1 MCTPLFVMPPKKKK
15 KAGGGGRQ
23 KKARTFMG
31 DTVRGCLMTLGID
44 NPSDA
49 FSNAENIDD
58 EFKIIKRSWH
68 KKVLE
73 CHPDKGGS
81 EEEFRAV
88 QAAFDVL
95 KDKKN
100 SGTVGTFGS
109 SSAQSASTSSAF
121 KHASDAAANC
131 NYPGPEFYE
140 NMRENINVPLYRV
153 EIARSDRSICHKA
166 APKDG
171 VRERVSGYKG
181 SCRFG
186 LGEICHPVP
195 ETPPVDVGAAIG
207 DGTGKEGPAPKKKRG
222 RPAKP
227 KPKPPHGSTLTG
239 DAYVDWAVKIP
250 MDGVRVGSI
259 DPVSGNYARWSHVE
273 CWRVP
278 SKIHQGLPNPHV
290 TPDPAEFERALLSM
304 NDVLFCGFDELT
316 VERRARVV
324 AAFMDTSS
332 WASGGTLKVAP
343 VAEADVVA
351 ADEEIVA
358 ETKKRTRGR
367 PKKDTAKE
375 PALTGKKR
383 ARATFA
389 AAEKAGKAKEA
400 TAGKKWTVEEVLS
413 VLEAAERARPKPEP
427 EPEVEVIEILDEP
440 VKKGKVKT
448 EPVVKTEAEID
459 WASVHAEMQAKVAGH
474 VKKDP
479 APVPV
484 DQKPGKVKPGKVK
497 PGKVKKEPAVMKKEP
512 VVTAAVAVVKPKK
525 QKPNGGGFIVP
536 RPSAGLAV
544 ANVLA
549 GKTVVLTGVFPQ
561 LGGGQGLDL
570 GKGRARAMIE
580 SFGGRVTSAVSG
592 KTDVLLVGTDPGMSK
607 VSKARGQPGCMV
619 VSLEK
624 MCELLHA
631 GYMLP
636 DKGSS
641 EAEELTKTTKIT
653 SFSAGYQLKGGP
665 NSLALKATPAQL
677 AYAAG
682 VHLNDGAKK
691 PKKPTA
697 LGWRM

>member
-1 MCTPLFVMPPKKKK
+1 MCTPLFFIMPPKKKQK

-44 NPSDA
+44 DPSDA
-49 FSNAENIDD
+49 FSNAENIED

-171 VRERVSGYKG
+171 IRERISGYKG

-222 RPAKP
+222 RPSKAKP
-227 KPKPPHGSTLTG
+227 KPHGSTLTG

-250 MDGVRVGSI
+250 MDSVRVGSI

-278 SKIHQGLPNPHV
+278 AKIHQGLPNPHV

-400 TAGKKWTVEEVLS
+400 AAGKKWTVEEVLS

-440 VKKGKVKT
+440 VKKGKVKK
-448 EPVVKTEAEID
+448 EPVVKTEA
-459 WASVHAEMQAKVAGH
+459 
-474 VKKDP
+474 
-479 APVPV
+479 
-484 DQKPGKVKPGKVK
+484 DQKPGKVK

-536 RPSAGLAV
+536 RPDTGLAM
-544 ANVLA
+544 ANMLA

-636 DKGSS
+636 DKGTA
-641 EAEELTKTTKIT
+641 EADELTKTTKIT
-653 SFSAGYQLKGGP
+653 SFSAGYQLKDGP

>member
-1 MCTPLFVMPPKKKK
+1 LCTPLFIMPPKKKK

-44 NPSDA
+44 DPSDA
-49 FSNAENIDD
+49 FSNAENIED

-166 APKDG
+166 APKG
-171 VRERVSGYKG
+171 GIRERISGYKG

-207 DGTGKEGPAPKKKRG
+207 DGTGKEGPAPTKKRG
-222 RPAKP
+222 RPSKA

-250 MDGVRVGSI
+250 MDSVRVGSI

-440 VKKGKVKT
+440 VKKGKVKK
-448 EPVVKTEAEID
+448 EPVVKTEAET
-459 WASVHAEMQAKVAGH
+459 
-474 VKKDP
+474 
-479 APVPV
+479 

-512 VVTAAVAVVKPKK
+512 AVTAAVAVVKPKK
-525 QKPNGGGFIVP
+525 QKPSSGGFIVP
-536 RPSAGLAV
+536 RPDTGLAV

-580 SFGGRVTSAVSG
+580 SFGGRVTGAVSG

-636 DKGSS
+636 DKGTA

-682 VHLNDGAKK
+682 VHLNDAAKK

>member
-1 MCTPLFVMPPKKKK
+1 MCTPLVVMPPKKKK

-44 NPSDA
+44 DPSDA
-49 FSNAENIDD
+49 FSNAENIED

-68 KKVLE
+68 NKVLE

-171 VRERVSGYKG
+171 IRERISGYKG

-222 RPAKP
+222 RPSKA

-250 MDGVRVGSI
+250 MDSVRVGSI

-400 TAGKKWTVEEVLS
+400 AAGKKWTVEEVLS

-440 VKKGKVKT
+440 VKKGKVKK
-448 EPVVKTEAEID
+448 EPVVKTEA
-459 WASVHAEMQAKVAGH
+459 
-474 VKKDP
+474 
-479 APVPV
+479 
-484 DQKPGKVKPGKVK
+484 DQKPGKVK

-536 RPSAGLAV
+536 RPDTGLAV
-544 ANVLA
+544 ANMLA

-580 SFGGRVTSAVSG
+580 SFGGRVTGAVSG

-636 DKGSS
+636 DKGTA
-641 EAEELTKTTKIT
+641 EADELTKTTKIT
-653 SFSAGYQLKGGP
+653 SFSAGYQLKDGP

>member
-1 MCTPLFVMPPKKKK
+1 MPPKKKK

-44 NPSDA
+44 DPSDA
-49 FSNAENIDD
+49 FSNAENIED

-68 KKVLE
+68 NKVLE

-171 VRERVSGYKG
+171 IRERISGYKG

-222 RPAKP
+222 RPSKA

-250 MDGVRVGSI
+250 MDSVRVGSI

-290 TPDPAEFERALLSM
+290 TPDPAEFELALLSM

-400 TAGKKWTVEEVLS
+400 AAGKKWTVEEVLL

-440 VKKGKVKT
+440 VKKGKVKK
-448 EPVVKTEAEID
+448 EPVVKTEA
-459 WASVHAEMQAKVAGH
+459 
-474 VKKDP
+474 
-479 APVPV
+479 
-484 DQKPGKVKPGKVK
+484 DQKPGKVK

-536 RPSAGLAV
+536 RPDTGLAV
-544 ANVLA
+544 ANMLA

-580 SFGGRVTSAVSG
+580 SFGGRVTGAVSG

-636 DKGSS
+636 DKGTA
-641 EAEELTKTTKIT
+641 EADELTKTTKIT
-653 SFSAGYQLKGGP
+653 SFSAGYQLKDGP

>member
-1 MCTPLFVMPPKKKK
+1 MCTPLVVMPPKKKK

-44 NPSDA
+44 DPSDA
-49 FSNAENIDD
+49 FSNAENIED

-68 KKVLE
+68 NKVLE

-171 VRERVSGYKG
+171 IRERISGYKG

-222 RPAKP
+222 RPSKA

-250 MDGVRVGSI
+250 MDSVRVGSI

-400 TAGKKWTVEEVLS
+400 AAGKKWTVEEVL
-413 VLEAAERARPKPEP
+413 
-427 EPEVEVIEILDEP
+427 
-440 VKKGKVKT
+440 
-448 EPVVKTEAEID
+448 
-459 WASVHAEMQAKVAGH
+459 
-474 VKKDP
+474 
-479 APVPV
+479 
-484 DQKPGKVKPGKVK
+484 
-497 PGKVKKEPAVMKKEP
+497 
-512 VVTAAVAVVKPKK
+512 
-525 QKPNGGGFIVP
+525 
-536 RPSAGLAV
+536 
-544 ANVLA
+544 
-549 GKTVVLTGVFPQ
+549 
-561 LGGGQGLDL
+561 
-570 GKGRARAMIE
+570 
-580 SFGGRVTSAVSG
+580 
-592 KTDVLLVGTDPGMSK
+592 LV
-607 VSKARGQPGCMV
+607 
-619 VSLEK
+619 
-624 MCELLHA
+624 
-631 GYMLP
+631 
-636 DKGSS
+636 
-641 EAEELTKTTKIT
+641 
-653 SFSAGYQLKGGP
+653 
-665 NSLALKATPAQL
+665 
-677 AYAAG
+677 
-682 VHLNDGAKK
+682 
-691 PKKPTA
+691 
-697 LGWRM
+697 

>member
-1 MCTPLFVMPPKKKK
+1 MCTPLVVMPPKKKK

-44 NPSDA
+44 DPSDA
-49 FSNAENIDD
+49 FSNAENIED

-68 KKVLE
+68 NKVLE

-171 VRERVSGYKG
+171 IRERISGYKG

-222 RPAKP
+222 RPAKA

-400 TAGKKWTVEEVLS
+400 AAGKKWTVEEVLS

-440 VKKGKVKT
+440 VKKGKVKK
-448 EPVVKTEAEID
+448 EPVVKTEA
-459 WASVHAEMQAKVAGH
+459 
-474 VKKDP
+474 
-479 APVPV
+479 
-484 DQKPGKVKPGKVK
+484 DQKPGKVK

-536 RPSAGLAV
+536 RPDTGLAV
-544 ANVLA
+544 ANMLA

-580 SFGGRVTSAVSG
+580 SFGGRVTGAVSG

-653 SFSAGYQLKGGP
+653 SFSAGYQLKDGP

>member
-1 MCTPLFVMPPKKKK
+1 MCTPLFFIMPPKKKQK

-44 NPSDA
+44 DPSDA
-49 FSNAENIDD
+49 FSNAENIED

-171 VRERVSGYKG
+171 IRERISGYKG

-222 RPAKP
+222 RPSKAKP
-227 KPKPPHGSTLTG
+227 KPHGSTLTG

-250 MDGVRVGSI
+250 MDSVRVGSI

-278 SKIHQGLPNPHV
+278 AKIHQGLPNPHV

-400 TAGKKWTVEEVLS
+400 AAGKKWTVEEVLS

-440 VKKGKVKT
+440 VKKGKVKK
-448 EPVVKTEAEID
+448 EPVVKTEA
-459 WASVHAEMQAKVAGH
+459 
-474 VKKDP
+474 
-479 APVPV
+479 
-484 DQKPGKVKPGKVK
+484 DQKPGKVK

-536 RPSAGLAV
+536 RPDTGLPV
-544 ANVLA
+544 ANMLA

-636 DKGSS
+636 DKGTA
-641 EAEELTKTTKIT
+641 EADELTKTTKIT
-653 SFSAGYQLKGGP
+653 SFSAGYQLKDGP

-682 VHLNDGAKK
+682 VHLNDSATK

>member
-1 MCTPLFVMPPKKKK
+1 MCTPLFFIMPPKKKQK

-44 NPSDA
+44 DPSDA
-49 FSNAENIDD
+49 FSNAENIED

-171 VRERVSGYKG
+171 IRERISGYKG

-222 RPAKP
+222 RPSKAKP
-227 KPKPPHGSTLTG
+227 KPHGSTLTG

-250 MDGVRVGSI
+250 MDSVRVGSI

-278 SKIHQGLPNPHV
+278 AKIHQGLPNPHV

-400 TAGKKWTVEEVLS
+400 AAGKKWTVEEVLS

-440 VKKGKVKT
+440 VKKGKVKK
-448 EPVVKTEAEID
+448 EPVVKTEA
-459 WASVHAEMQAKVAGH
+459 
-474 VKKDP
+474 
-479 APVPV
+479 
-484 DQKPGKVKPGKVK
+484 DQKPGKVK

-512 VVTAAVAVVKPKK
+512 VVTAAVAVVKAKK

-536 RPSAGLAV
+536 RPDTGLPV
-544 ANVLA
+544 ANMLA

-636 DKGSS
+636 DKGTA
-641 EAEELTKTTKIT
+641 EADELTKTTKIT
-653 SFSAGYQLKGGP
+653 SFSAGYQLKDGP

>member
-1 MCTPLFVMPPKKKK
+1 MPPKKKK

-44 NPSDA
+44 DPSDA
-49 FSNAENIDD
+49 FSNAENIED

-171 VRERVSGYKG
+171 VRERISGYKG

-222 RPAKP
+222 RPSKAKP
-227 KPKPPHGSTLTG
+227 KPHGSTLTG

-250 MDGVRVGSI
+250 MDSVRVGSI

-278 SKIHQGLPNPHV
+278 AKIHQGLPNPHV

-440 VKKGKVKT
+440 VKKGKVKK
-448 EPVVKTEAEID
+448 EPVVKTEA
-459 WASVHAEMQAKVAGH
+459 
-474 VKKDP
+474 
-479 APVPV
+479 

-497 PGKVKKEPAVMKKEP
+497 KGPAVMKKEP

-525 QKPNGGGFIVP
+525 QKPNGSGFIVP
-536 RPSAGLAV
+536 RPDTGLAV
-544 ANVLA
+544 ANMLA

>member
-1 MCTPLFVMPPKKKK
+1 MCTPLFFIMPPKKKQK

-44 NPSDA
+44 DPSDA
-49 FSNAENIDD
+49 FSNAENIED

-171 VRERVSGYKG
+171 IRERISGYKG

-222 RPAKP
+222 RPSKAKP
-227 KPKPPHGSTLTG
+227 KPHGSTLTG

-250 MDGVRVGSI
+250 MDSVRVGSI

-278 SKIHQGLPNPHV
+278 AKIHQGLPNPHV

-400 TAGKKWTVEEVLS
+400 AAGKKWTVEEVLS

-440 VKKGKVKT
+440 VKKGKVKK
-448 EPVVKTEAEID
+448 EPVVKTEA
-459 WASVHAEMQAKVAGH
+459 
-474 VKKDP
+474 
-479 APVPV
+479 
-484 DQKPGKVKPGKVK
+484 DQKPGKVK

-536 RPSAGLAV
+536 RPDTGLAV
-544 ANVLA
+544 ANMLA

-636 DKGSS
+636 DKGTA
-641 EAEELTKTTKIT
+641 EADELTKTTKIT
-653 SFSAGYQLKGGP
+653 SFSAGYQLKDGP

-682 VHLNDGAKK
+682 VHLNDSATK

>member
-1 MCTPLFVMPPKKKK
+1 MPPKKKK

-44 NPSDA
+44 DPSDA
-49 FSNAENIDD
+49 FSNAENIED

-68 KKVLE
+68 NKVLE

-171 VRERVSGYKG
+171 IRERISGYKG

-195 ETPPVDVGAAIG
+195 ETPPVDVGSAIG

-222 RPAKP
+222 RPSKA

-250 MDGVRVGSI
+250 MDSVRVGSI

-400 TAGKKWTVEEVLS
+400 AAGKKWTVEEVLL

-440 VKKGKVKT
+440 VKKGKVKK
-448 EPVVKTEAEID
+448 EPVVKTEA
-459 WASVHAEMQAKVAGH
+459 
-474 VKKDP
+474 
-479 APVPV
+479 
-484 DQKPGKVKPGKVK
+484 DQKPGKVK

-525 QKPNGGGFIVP
+525 QKPSSGGFIVP
-536 RPSAGLAV
+536 RPSTGLAV
-544 ANVLA
+544 ANMLA

-580 SFGGRVTSAVSG
+580 SFGGRVTGAVSG

-636 DKGSS
+636 DKGTA
-641 EAEELTKTTKIT
+641 EADELTKTTKIT
-653 SFSAGYQLKGGP
+653 SFSAGYQLKDGP

>member
-1 MCTPLFVMPPKKKK
+1 MCTPLFFIMPPKKKQK

-44 NPSDA
+44 DPSDA
-49 FSNAENIDD
+49 FSNAENIED

-171 VRERVSGYKG
+171 IRERISGYKG

-207 DGTGKEGPAPKKKRG
+207 DGTGKEGPAPKKKHG
-222 RPAKP
+222 RPSKAKP
-227 KPKPPHGSTLTG
+227 KPHGSTLTG

-250 MDGVRVGSI
+250 MDSVRVGSI

-278 SKIHQGLPNPHV
+278 AKIHQGLPNPHV

-304 NDVLFCGFDELT
+304 NHVLFCGFDELT

-400 TAGKKWTVEEVLS
+400 AAGKKWTVEEVLS

-440 VKKGKVKT
+440 VKKGKVKK
-448 EPVVKTEAEID
+448 EPVVKTEA
-459 WASVHAEMQAKVAGH
+459 
-474 VKKDP
+474 
-479 APVPV
+479 
-484 DQKPGKVKPGKVK
+484 DQKPGKVK

-536 RPSAGLAV
+536 RPDTGLAV
-544 ANVLA
+544 ANMLA

-636 DKGSS
+636 DKGTA
-641 EAEELTKTTKIT
+641 EADELTKTTKIT
-653 SFSAGYQLKGGP
+653 SFSAGYQLKDGP

>member
-1 MCTPLFVMPPKKKK
+1 MCTPLFFIMPPKKKQK

-44 NPSDA
+44 DPSDA
-49 FSNAENIDD
+49 FSNAENIED

-171 VRERVSGYKG
+171 IRERISGYKG

-207 DGTGKEGPAPKKKRG
+207 DGTGKEGPAPKKKHG
-222 RPAKP
+222 RPSKAKP
-227 KPKPPHGSTLTG
+227 KPHGSTLTG

-250 MDGVRVGSI
+250 MDSVRVGSI

-278 SKIHQGLPNPHV
+278 AKIHQGLPNPHV

-400 TAGKKWTVEEVLS
+400 AAGKKWTVEEVLS

-440 VKKGKVKT
+440 VKKGKVKK
-448 EPVVKTEAEID
+448 EPVVKTEA
-459 WASVHAEMQAKVAGH
+459 
-474 VKKDP
+474 
-479 APVPV
+479 
-484 DQKPGKVKPGKVK
+484 DQKPGKVK

-536 RPSAGLAV
+536 RPDTGLAV
-544 ANVLA
+544 ANMLA

-636 DKGSS
+636 DKGTA
-641 EAEELTKTTKIT
+641 EADELTKTTKIT
-653 SFSAGYQLKGGP
+653 SFSAGYQLKDGP

>member
-1 MCTPLFVMPPKKKK
+1 MCTPLFFIMPPKKKQK

-44 NPSDA
+44 DPSDA
-49 FSNAENIDD
+49 FSNAENIED

-171 VRERVSGYKG
+171 IRERISGYKG

-222 RPAKP
+222 RTSKAKP
-227 KPKPPHGSTLTG
+227 KPHGSTLTG

-250 MDGVRVGSI
+250 MDSVRVGSI

-278 SKIHQGLPNPHV
+278 AKIHQGLPNPHV

-375 PALTGKKR
+375 PALTGEKR

-400 TAGKKWTVEEVLS
+400 AAGKKWTVEEVLS

-440 VKKGKVKT
+440 VKKGKVKK
-448 EPVVKTEAEID
+448 EPVVKTEA
-459 WASVHAEMQAKVAGH
+459 
-474 VKKDP
+474 
-479 APVPV
+479 
-484 DQKPGKVKPGKVK
+484 DQKPGKVK

-525 QKPNGGGFIVP
+525 QKPNGGGFVVP
-536 RPSAGLAV
+536 RPDTGLAV
-544 ANVLA
+544 ANMLA

-636 DKGSS
+636 DKGTA
-641 EAEELTKTTKIT
+641 EADELTKTTKIT
-653 SFSAGYQLKGGP
+653 SFSAGYQLKDGP

>member
-1 MCTPLFVMPPKKKK
+1 MPPKKKK

-44 NPSDA
+44 DPSDA
-49 FSNAENIDD
+49 FSNAENIED

-68 KKVLE
+68 NKVLE

-171 VRERVSGYKG
+171 IRERISGYKG

-222 RPAKP
+222 RPSKA

-250 MDGVRVGSI
+250 MDSVRVGSI

-400 TAGKKWTVEEVLS
+400 AAGKKWTVEEVLL

-440 VKKGKVKT
+440 VKKGKVKK
-448 EPVVKTEAEID
+448 EPVVKTEA
-459 WASVHAEMQAKVAGH
+459 
-474 VKKDP
+474 
-479 APVPV
+479 
-484 DQKPGKVKPGKVK
+484 DQKPGKVK

-536 RPSAGLAV
+536 RPDTGLAV
-544 ANVLA
+544 ANMLA

-580 SFGGRVTSAVSG
+580 SFGGRVTGAVSG

-636 DKGSS
+636 DKGTA
-641 EAEELTKTTKIT
+641 EADELTKTTKIT
-653 SFSAGYQLKGGP
+653 SFSAGYQLKDGP

>member
-1 MCTPLFVMPPKKKK
+1 MCTPLVVMPPKKKK

-44 NPSDA
+44 DPSDA
-49 FSNAENIDD
+49 FSNAENIED

-68 KKVLE
+68 NKVLE

-171 VRERVSGYKG
+171 IRERISGYKG

-222 RPAKP
+222 RPSKA

-250 MDGVRVGSI
+250 MDSVRVGSI

-343 VAEADVVA
+343 VAEADVVD

-400 TAGKKWTVEEVLS
+400 AAGKKWTVEEVIS

-440 VKKGKVKT
+440 VKKGKVKK
-448 EPVVKTEAEID
+448 EPVVKTEA
-459 WASVHAEMQAKVAGH
+459 
-474 VKKDP
+474 
-479 APVPV
+479 
-484 DQKPGKVKPGKVK
+484 DQKPGKVK

-536 RPSAGLAV
+536 RPDTGLAV
-544 ANVLA
+544 ANMLA

-636 DKGSS
+636 DKGTA
-641 EAEELTKTTKIT
+641 EADELTKTTKIT
-653 SFSAGYQLKGGP
+653 SFSAGYQLKDGP

>member
-1 MCTPLFVMPPKKKK
+1 MCTPLFFIMPPKKKQK

-44 NPSDA
+44 DPSDA
-49 FSNAENIDD
+49 FSNAENIED

-171 VRERVSGYKG
+171 VRERISGYKG

-195 ETPPVDVGAAIG
+195 ETPTGDVGAAIG

-222 RPAKP
+222 RPAKA

-250 MDGVRVGSI
+250 MDSVRVGSI

-400 TAGKKWTVEEVLS
+400 AAGKKWTVEEVLS

-440 VKKGKVKT
+440 VKKGKVKK
-448 EPVVKTEAEID
+448 EPVVKTEA
-459 WASVHAEMQAKVAGH
+459 
-474 VKKDP
+474 
-479 APVPV
+479 
-484 DQKPGKVKPGKVK
+484 DQKPGKVK

-512 VVTAAVAVVKPKK
+512 VVTAAVAVVKTKK

-536 RPSAGLAV
+536 RPDTGLAV
-544 ANVLA
+544 ANMLA

-580 SFGGRVTSAVSG
+580 SFGGRVTGAVSG

>member
-1 MCTPLFVMPPKKKK
+1 MPPKKKK

-44 NPSDA
+44 DPSDA
-49 FSNAENIDD
+49 FSNAENIED

-68 KKVLE
+68 NKVLE

-171 VRERVSGYKG
+171 IRERISGYKG

-222 RPAKP
+222 RPSKA

-250 MDGVRVGSI
+250 MDSVRVGSI

-400 TAGKKWTVEEVLS
+400 AAGKKWTVEEVLL

-440 VKKGKVKT
+440 VKKGKVKK
-448 EPVVKTEAEID
+448 EPVVKTEA
-459 WASVHAEMQAKVAGH
+459 
-474 VKKDP
+474 
-479 APVPV
+479 

-497 PGKVKKEPAVMKKEP
+497 KEPAVMKKEPAVMKKEPAVMKKEP

-536 RPSAGLAV
+536 RPDTGLAV
-544 ANVLA
+544 ANMLA

-580 SFGGRVTSAVSG
+580 SFGGRVTGAVSG

-653 SFSAGYQLKGGP
+653 SFSAGYQLKDGP

>member
-1 MCTPLFVMPPKKKK
+1 MCTPLFFIMPPKKKQK

-44 NPSDA
+44 DPSDA
-49 FSNAENIDD
+49 FSNAENIED

-171 VRERVSGYKG
+171 IRERISGYKG

-207 DGTGKEGPAPKKKRG
+207 DGTGKEGPAPKKKHG
-222 RPAKP
+222 RPSKAKP
-227 KPKPPHGSTLTG
+227 KPHGSTLTG

-250 MDGVRVGSI
+250 MDSVRVGSI

-278 SKIHQGLPNPHV
+278 AKIHQGLPNPHV

-400 TAGKKWTVEEVLS
+400 AAGKKWTVEEVLS

-440 VKKGKVKT
+440 VKKGKVKK
-448 EPVVKTEAEID
+448 EPVVKTEA
-459 WASVHAEMQAKVAGH
+459 
-474 VKKDP
+474 
-479 APVPV
+479 
-484 DQKPGKVKPGKVK
+484 DQKPGKVK

-536 RPSAGLAV
+536 RPDTGLAV
-544 ANVLA
+544 ANMLA

-580 SFGGRVTSAVSG
+580 SFGGRVTGAVSG

-636 DKGSS
+636 DKGTA
-641 EAEELTKTTKIT
+641 EADELTKTTKIT
-653 SFSAGYQLKGGP
+653 SFSAGYQLKDGP